1 MKQALKIVGGFL
13 IGILMGLVVAGV
25 GLVLFGNMSFS
36 EYIGKFLRLNVMEVI
51 GIPLLSLFLPDSRFL
66 ASRPARSGAFG
77 LRAGFG
83 LPFRIVPHLQL
94 YMDTPRW
101 EGTHETL

>member
-1 MKQALKIVGGFL
+1 MKQVLKIIGGFL

-25 GLVLFGNMSFS
+25 GLVLFRDMSFS
-36 EYIGKFLRLNVMEVI
+36 EYIGKFLRLNAMEVI
-51 GIPLLSLFLPDSRFL
+51 GIPLLSLVF
-66 ASRPARSGAFG
+66 SRPARSGAFG

-101 EGTHETL
+101 EGAHETL

>member
-1 MKQALKIVGGFL
+1 
-13 IGILMGLVVAGV
+13 MGLLVAGV
-25 GLVLFGNMSFS
+25 GLVLFRDMSFS
-36 EYIGKFLRLNVMEVI
+36 AGLVQRYVVLGIYREVFAAQCDGGDRHPVAFIG
-51 GIPLLSLFLPDSRFL
+51 FLPDSRFL

-101 EGTHETL
+101 EGAHETL

>member
-1 MKQALKIVGGFL
+1 MKQVLKIIGGFL

-25 GLVLFGNMSFS
+25 GLVLFRDMSFS
-36 EYIGKFLRLNVMEVI
+36 EYIGKFLRLNAMEVI
-51 GIPLLSLFLPDSRFL
+51 GIP
-66 ASRPARSGAFG
+66 FG

-101 EGTHETL
+101 EGAHETL

>member
-1 MKQALKIVGGFL
+1 MKQVLKIIGGFL
-13 IGILMGLVVAGV
+13 IGILMGLLVAGV
-25 GLVLFGNMSFS
+25 GLVLFRDMSFS
-36 EYIGKFLRLNVMEVI
+36 EYVGKFFQCDGGDRHPVAFI
-51 GIPLLSLFLPDSRFL
+51 GFLPDSRFL

-101 EGTHETL
+101 EGAHETL